1 MVFLPNVGVEVSV
14 GDFLLGRFDE
24 SQGLVIVCQL
34 VEVMSPTELLVS
46 RWLEDSL
53 LRNFCR
59 NDSRSPLRPQYE
71 NLLKCK
77 LKEVTKYGEAEVL
90 GVSQIHGLAFV
101 FHAHDLEHQWINC
114 AGMQYVFFTRYELL
128 KGGDFIGIDH
138 TLHIPFSN
146 IHPESFTSRL
156 WYSIL
161 FLKDKMDSIMNK
173 KTQQQVCRASVNV
186 FMPLEIWHYFCK
198 QFEGIIAPIFYTK
211 NQTKPCM
218 YCDLTLAT
226 RSSQGFFSM
235 LRISNQPSM
244 DRARQIFGTTFGI
257 GSRNSPPL
265 KGQEPRTL
273 QHGDIV
279 NLVNMNCMENL
290 QLSQAAKFKEFTAAQ
305 GVELVFEAAKRV
317 LSIRVKYSRVMADDA
332 MVGHLLKLTPQPS
345 SNVASNIRRRII
357 KVGTNFLLNGSLVV
371 VISSDLDNVVVRHAD
386 SGIEETINSSNARVL
401 IRQCIGF

>member
-53 LRNFCR
+53 LGNFCR

-128 KGGDFIGIDH
+128 QGGDFIGIDH
-138 TLHIPFSN
+138 RLHIPFSN

-173 KTQQQVCRASVNV
+173 KVQQQVCRASVNV
-186 FMPLEIWHYFCK
+186 FMPLEMWHYFCK
-198 QFEGIIAPIFYTK
+198 QFEGIITPILYTK
-211 NQTKPCM
+211 KQSKPCM

-226 RSSQGFFSM
+226 RSSQGCFSM

-244 DRARQIFGTTFGI
+244 DRARQIFGTTFGV
-257 GSRNSPPL
+257 GCRNQPPL
-265 KGQEPRTL
+265 KGQDCRKL
-273 QHGDIV
+273 LHGDIV
-279 NLVNMNCMENL
+279 NIANVESPENT
-290 QLSQAAKFKEFTAAQ
+290 QLIDGLKFKEFTAAQ
-305 GVELVFEAAKRV
+305 GVELVYEYGKRL
-317 LSIRVKYSRVMADDA
+317 LSIRVRYSRILANDPLVSR
-332 MVGHLLKLTPQPS
+332 VLNLLPSMPQPAR
-345 SNVASNIRRRII
+345 NPQRRGIAI
-357 KVGTNFLLNGSLVV
+357 GTKFLLNGSLVA
-371 VISSDLDNVVVRHAD
+371 VIKSTVDEVSVRCTD
-386 SGIEETINSSNARVL
+386 SGMEDTLTTNNARTL
-401 IRQCIGF
+401 IRQYIGF

>member
-1 MVFLPNVGVEVSV
+1 MFLPNVGVEVSV

-128 KGGDFIGIDH
+128 QGGDFIGIDH
-138 TLHIPFSN
+138 RLHIPFSN

-156 WYSIL
+156 WYTIL

-173 KTQQQVCRASVNV
+173 KVQQQVCRASVNV
-186 FMPLEIWHYFCK
+186 FMPLEMWHYFCK
-198 QFEGIIAPIFYTK
+198 QFEGIITPILYTK
-211 NQTKPCM
+211 KQSKPCM

-226 RSSQGFFSM
+226 RSSQGCFSM

-244 DRARQIFGTTFGI
+244 DRARQIFGTTFGV
-257 GSRNSPPL
+257 GCRNQPPL
-265 KGQEPRTL
+265 KGQDCRKL
-273 QHGDIV
+273 LHGDIV
-279 NLVNMNCMENL
+279 NIANVESPENT
-290 QLSQAAKFKEFTAAQ
+290 QLIDGLKFKEFTAAQ
-305 GVELVFEAAKRV
+305 GVELVYEYGKRL
-317 LSIRVKYSRVMADDA
+317 LSIRVRYSRILANDPLVSR
-332 MVGHLLKLTPQPS
+332 VLNLLPSMPQPAP
-345 SNVASNIRRRII
+345 NPQCRRIAI
-357 KVGTNFLLNGSLVV
+357 GTKFLLNGSLVA
-371 VISSDLDNVVVRHAD
+371 VIKSTVDEVSVRCTD
-386 SGIEETINSSNARVL
+386 SGMEDTLTTNNARTL
-401 IRQCIGF
+401 IRQYIGF